1 MLRVRQIKIDVASND
16 RKNIIKGIS
25 KKLKVDANRIKNFTI
40 IKQSLDARDKEK
52 IFYVYE
58 VDVEVDN
65 EQAIL
70 MKNSNNDIMKSLKE
84 EYVFPKE
91 GINELKHRPIIV
103 GSGPAGLFSAYLLAL
118 NGYNP
123 IVIERGE
130 MVDNRIKTVNEF
142 WESGK
147 LNPESNVQFG
157 EGGAG
162 TFSDGKLNTLVTDT
176 NYRGKKVFEIFVECG
191 APKEILYSYK
201 PHIGTDKL
209 VTVVK
214 NMRNKIIDMGGNFLY
229 NTCLTD
235 LIIENNILTGIVV
248 NSTKKIDCDCLVLAI
263 GHSSRDTFKMLLDH
277 KLSMEAKPFAVGVRV
292 EHSQDAINLSQY
304 GIKYKNML
312 ENASY
317 KLTYKATTGRGVYS
331 FCMCPG
337 GYVVNASSV
346 ENHLAINGM
355 SYHNRDSKN
364 ANSAIIVTVFPK
376 DFGTNP
382 LDGVK
387 YQEQL
392 EKKAYEIGKGMI
404 PVQLLTDFKNNKIST
419 HFGKVEPIFKG
430 KYCFADLNTIF
441 SDEINA
447 SLKESFTYFDKKIKG
462 FDDDD
467 TILAGVESRTSSPVR
482 IIRNDEFESNIFNIY
497 PCGEGAGY
505 AGGITSAA
513 IDGIKVAEA
522 IGKKYKSI
530 SKNDN

>member
-25 KKLKVDANRIKNFTI
+25 KKLKVDANRIKNFSI

-70 MKNSNNDIMKSLKE
+70 MKNSNNDIMKSLQE

-201 PHIGTDKL
+201 PHIG
-209 VTVVK
+209 
-214 NMRNKIIDMGGNFLY
+214 M
-229 NTCLTD
+229 
-235 LIIENNILTGIVV
+235 
-248 NSTKKIDCDCLVLAI
+248 
-263 GHSSRDTFKMLLDH
+263 
-277 KLSMEAKPFAVGVRV
+277 
-292 EHSQDAINLSQY
+292 IN
-304 GIKYKNML
+304 
-312 ENASY
+312 
-317 KLTYKATTGRGVYS
+317 
-331 FCMCPG
+331 
-337 GYVVNASSV
+337 
-346 ENHLAINGM
+346 
-355 SYHNRDSKN
+355 
-364 ANSAIIVTVFPK
+364 
-376 DFGTNP
+376 
-382 LDGVK
+382 
-387 YQEQL
+387 
-392 EKKAYEIGKGMI
+392 
-404 PVQLLTDFKNNKIST
+404 
-419 HFGKVEPIFKG
+419 
-430 KYCFADLNTIF
+430 
-441 SDEINA
+441 
-447 SLKESFTYFDKKIKG
+447 
-462 FDDDD
+462 
-467 TILAGVESRTSSPVR
+467 
-482 IIRNDEFESNIFNIY
+482 
-497 PCGEGAGY
+497 
-505 AGGITSAA
+505 
-513 IDGIKVAEA
+513 
-522 IGKKYKSI
+522 
-530 SKNDN
+530 